1 MSQPLL
7 DRALATLGLLAA
19 LAVTGI
25 LAAGLSAGIS
35 QEPFQLARLAAENV
49 SKLLMNPQ
57 GLRLNIGFDNAFIV
71 FYTAFFALMTARLH
85 DVLSLPIRA
94 VALGALLLGALLDA
108 IENHHI
114 LTMLFAAEHGLPL
127 TTEESQLQMLASSV
141 KFHAV
146 YVGSFLFAFG
156 FMRLGALGTFIAL
169 GIWCVF
175 IPLGLA
181 IYATPPELSRP
192 LVLARGIFF
201 IATFVLSVPLFA
213 GLARKARKELVTRA
227 GSGVT

>member
-1 MSQPLL
+1 MSPTLL
-7 DRALATLGLLAA
+7 DRALATLALFAA

-25 LAAGLSAGIS
+25 LAAGLNAGIS
-35 QEPFQLARLAAENV
+35 QEPFQLARLATENV
-49 SKLLMNPQ
+49 PKLLTNPQ
-57 GLRLNIGFDNAFIV
+57 GLRFNIGFDNAYIV
-71 FYTAFFALMTARLH
+71 FYTAFFVLLTARLR
-85 DVLSLPIRA
+85 DVMSLPVRA

-114 LTMLFAAEHGLPL
+114 LTMLFAAEHGLPV

-141 KFHAV
+141 KFHTV

-169 GIWCVF
+169 GIWFVF
-175 IPLGLA
+175 VPLGLA
-181 IYATPPELSRP
+181 IYVTPPELTRP
-192 LVLARGIFF
+192 LAIARGLFF

-213 GLARKARKELVTRA
+213 GLARA
-227 GSGVT
+227 GQKDTAGQ

>member
-1 MSQPLL
+1 MSQTLL
-7 DRALATLGLLAA
+7 DRALATLALFAA

-25 LAAGLSAGIS
+25 LVAGLNAGIS

-49 SKLLMNPQ
+49 PKLLTNPQ
-57 GLRLNIGFDNAFIV
+57 GLRFNIGFDNAYIV
-71 FYTAFFALMTARLH
+71 FYTAFFVLLTARLR
-85 DVLSLPIRA
+85 DVVSLPVRA

-114 LTMLFAAEHGLPL
+114 LTMLFAAEHGLPV

-141 KFHAV
+141 KFHTV

-169 GIWCVF
+169 GIWFVF
-175 IPLGLA
+175 VPLGLA
-181 IYATPPELSRP
+181 IYVTPPELTRP
-192 LVLARGIFF
+192 LAIARGLFF

-213 GLARKARKELVTRA
+213 GLARA
-227 GSGVT
+227 GQKDTAGQ